1 MTTSPSDA
9 TNPAD
14 SGGRVV
20 DIEIEREL
28 HQSYLLYAMRAPS
41 PTGLCLTFEM
51 ASSLPNDA
59 S

>member
-28 HQSYLLYAMRAPS
+28 DEMREYPADDREDALDLLGAFVDAELMR
-41 PTGLCLTFEM
+41 
-51 ASSLPNDA
+51 
-59 S
+59 

>member
-28 HQSYLLYAMRAPS
+28 HQSYTCSMP
-41 PTGLCLTFEM
+41 
-51 ASSLPNDA
+51 
-59 S
+59 

>member
-28 HQSYLLYAMRAPS
+28 HQSYLLYAMSTITDRALPDVRDGLKPS
-41 PTGLCLTFEM
+41 
-51 ASSLPNDA
+51 NDA
-59 S
+59 F